1 MKCNAGC
8 TPAKRKAKAGSPW
21 RFDSKGLLF
30 HSEQLYVPEEVS
42 VRAEILKQH
51 HDDVLAGHFGIERT
65 LELVARKYYW
75 ISMIKDVKAYVASCD
90 VCQRVKVPQHCPYG
104 ELQALPQPERPWQ
117 QVTMD
122 FITGLPPSKRR
133 GCVYDAILVIVDRYT
148 KMARYITTTKT
159 VTAVELAELFY
170 EEVICRFG
178 VPKGAVSDRG
188 SVFTSAFWSEMCY
201 YLKMKRRLSTAFHPQ
216 TDGQT
221 ERQNQTLEHYLRC
234 YCSEEQD
241 NWTNLLPLA
250 EFAYNNGTQA
260 LIGCSPFY
268 AMYAYHPEVR
278 FEVEGDS
285 RKEEV
290 PAAKDRMKIIYDTR
304 EALLQR
310 WENVVKLQAKYYDV
324 KHKPKTYNVGDV
336 VMLSTKNLR
345 QKRPSRKLSH
355 KFIGPFRIQDLV
367 GKQAYRLTLPSSY
380 QIHNVF
386 HVSHLE
392 PYERRHGDE
401 SAPILQPPELISDEE
416 EYEVEEILGKRN
428 YRKEIWYKVKWK
440 GWPEEYDQWIPD
452 QDMGGA
458 QELRRAYK
466 ASLGDQQKKRH
477 GKS

>member
-1 MKCNAGC
+1 
-8 TPAKRKAKAGSPW
+8 
-21 RFDSKGLLF
+21 
-30 HSEQLYVPEEVS
+30 
-42 VRAEILKQH
+42 
-51 HDDVLAGHFGIERT
+51 
-65 LELVARKYYW
+65 
-75 ISMIKDVKAYVASCD
+75 MIKDVKAYIASCN
-90 VCQRVKVPQHCPYG
+90 VCQRVKVPRHRPYG
-104 ELQALPQPERPWQ
+104 ELQVLPQLEGPWQ

-133 GCVYDAILVIVDRYT
+133 GCIYEAILVIVDRYT

-260 LIGCSPFY
+260 SIGCSPFY

-278 FEVEGDS
+278 FEVEGNS

-290 PAAKDRMKIIYDTR
+290 PAAKDRVKIIYDIC

-310 WENVVKLQAKYYDV
+310 WENVIKSQAKYYDA
-324 KHKPKTYNVGDV
+324 KHKPKTYNVGDL

-367 GKQAYRLTLPSSY
+367 RKQAYQLTLLLSY

-386 HVSHLE
+386 YVSHLE
-392 PYERRHGDE
+392 PYKRRHGDK
-401 SAPILQPPELISDEE
+401 SAPILQPPELVSDKE
-416 EYEVEEILGKRN
+416 EYEVEEILDKRN
-428 YRKEIWYKVKWK
+428 YQKEFWYKVKWK
-440 GWPEEYDQWIPD
+440 GWPEEYN
-452 QDMGGA
+452 
-458 QELRRAYK
+458 
-466 ASLGDQQKKRH
+466 
-477 GKS
+477 